1 MRIIVEDQ
9 IRKKSVQPATLGA
22 APKLEDTTVQ
32 TKRVAFGR
40 EDLFLAF
47 IVILLLAGFVAG
59 KITFEQT
66 LAYFGV
72 TTSGGVWG
80 LISGNA
86 SEK

>member
-1 MRIIVEDQ
+1 MRIVVEDQ
-9 IRKKSVQPATLGA
+9 IRKVAQPGEKGMMSVL
-22 APKLEDTTVQ
+22 KDTTVQ
-32 TKRVAFGR
+32 AKRVAFGR